1 MSEASEWHYAPSGAS
16 VLLNARQIRAYRG
29 PSLVLF
35 LGISTAGSLA
45 HNTFPA
51 WSEIFCPGAVSG
63 LGLQLPRPADH
74 PATK

>member
-51 WSEIFCPGAVSG
+51 WSEIFCPGAVMRG
-63 LGLQLPRPADH
+63 TDLP
-74 PATK
+74 